1 VLVVDDHSAVRI
13 ALRQLVAELDGFV
26 HVGIELAQRAQPDLV
41 LLDVHLPGIDGIE
54 VCRRLRA
61 TIPSAITI
69 LMTADPA
76 APPASAA
83 SACGAAALVRKQD
96 LQRRRLLEIWEQ
108 ANLDVT

>member
-1 VLVVDDHSAVRI
+1 
-13 ALRQLVAELDGFV
+13 
-26 HVGIELAQRAQPDLV
+26 V